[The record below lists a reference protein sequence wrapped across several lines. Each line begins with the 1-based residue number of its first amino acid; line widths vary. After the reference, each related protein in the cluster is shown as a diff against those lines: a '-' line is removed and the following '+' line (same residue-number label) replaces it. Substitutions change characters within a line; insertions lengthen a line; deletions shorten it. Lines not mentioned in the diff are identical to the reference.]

1 MDLLPRGLGDLV
13 PSHQMPVSWIF
24 IKLTYN
30 VLPKDGLRAGRDR
43 RVSPKRL
50 EKTFKDNLGRK
61 AESVWP
67 VVRADILEG

>member
-1 MDLLPRGLGDLV
+1 
-13 PSHQMPVSWIF
+13 MPGKVERS
-24 IKLTYN
+24 
-30 VLPKDGLRAGRDR
+30 AGRDR